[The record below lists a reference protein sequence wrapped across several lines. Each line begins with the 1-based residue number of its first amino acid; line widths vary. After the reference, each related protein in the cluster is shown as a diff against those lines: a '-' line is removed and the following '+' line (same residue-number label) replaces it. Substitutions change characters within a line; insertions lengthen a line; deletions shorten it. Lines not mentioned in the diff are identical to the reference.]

1 MENKMKDWEKCV
13 AKNENYKFEYYSN
26 SKDEWLAFE
35 EMNEDHLMNVIKKI
49 IREDDQLP
57 FRITFL
63 DNQTK
68 KPVGGQYVNLIMEP
82 CI

>member
-1 MENKMKDWEKCV
+1 MKDWEKCV
-13 AKNENYKFEYYSN
+13 AKNVDYKFEYYSS
-26 SKDEWLAFE
+26 SKDEWIPFE